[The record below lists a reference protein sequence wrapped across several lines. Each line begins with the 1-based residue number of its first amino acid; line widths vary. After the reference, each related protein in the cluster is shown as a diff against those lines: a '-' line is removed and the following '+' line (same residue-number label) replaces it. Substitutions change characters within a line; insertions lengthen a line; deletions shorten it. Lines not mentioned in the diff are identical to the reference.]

1 MMDAKIKYYARLTD
15 TTGYNA
21 TLKYS
26 IDAETG
32 EYEPM
37 KQLVGRDGYVSFNL
51 IGRYKDGES
60 SATPCMRFQGK
71 NSINVT
77 GLYDYFIDGKLSG
90 IAFGSPYDRQ
100 TYSKEHKPNP
110 FYRYRMDG
118 FLFIFHFSDE
128 ALRMN
133 PRTAEPNEIRPDYIE
148 MLVLDGA
155 VKFIAPLSQ
164 QLQKG
169 GFDVELEDLRKRARP
184 VISKGDFEKAMK
196 SVG

>member
-1 MMDAKIKYYARLTD
+1 MMEAKIKYYARLTD
-15 TTGYNA
+15 TTGGNA
-21 TLKYS
+21 TLRYS
-26 IDAETG
+26 ITSETG

-37 KQLVGRDGYVSFNL
+37 KHLVGRDGYVSFNL
-51 IGRYKDGES
+51 IGKFTDGES
-60 SATPCMRFQGK
+60 SKHPCMRFQGK

-77 GLYDYFIDGKLSG
+77 GLYDYFVDGKLSG
-90 IAFGSPYDRQ
+90 IAFGSPYDRP
-100 TYSKEHKPNP
+100 TYSRHQRPNP

-118 FLFIFHFSDE
+118 FLFVFHFGDE

-169 GFDVELEDLRKRARP
+169 GFDVDLDDLRKRARP
-184 VISKGDFEKAMK
+184 VISKADFERAMK
-196 SVG
+196 EVQ